1 MKKKIKNSILG
12 GDFVPWLKQNDSN
25 MISSSDIWQN
35 MSKTIILRPWQNCS
49 KGKTKNEKKIL
60 HYYFSKKN
68 SCFHF
73 IHTIKNHQ
81 KRQRKK
87 KVTKHLIIK
96 KCRAVTLI
104 HTVLQKKSVNLSFK
118 KVRLKLK
125 KKSCEIVVGIRNKR
139 RHNQLRK

>member
-1 MKKKIKNSILG
+1 MGILSLGWSRTIPTWFRLPIFGKTCRRQLSWGLGRTAQKGRQKMKKKSSTTILAKKIPA
-12 GDFVPWLKQNDSN
+12 F
-25 MISSSDIWQN
+25 ISSIPL
-35 MSKTIILRPWQNCS
+35 KT
-49 KGKTKNEKKIL
+49 TKKDNE
-60 HYYFSKKN
+60 
-68 SCFHF
+68 
-73 IHTIKNHQ
+73 
-81 KRQRKK
+81 K